1 MAYAHSDSL
10 PERKDVYLANP
21 APNVRER
28 PKLEGGK
35 KFVLSTE
42 FEPAGDQPTAI
53 KELSEG
59 IFAGERDQVL
69 LGATGTGKTF
79 TMAKVIEATQR
90 PAIILAPNKT
100 LAAQLY
106 GEFKGFFPDN
116 AVEYFVSYYDYYQ
129 PEAYVAR
136 SDTFIE
142 KESQI
147 NEQIDRMR
155 HSATRALLE
164 RDDVIIIA
172 SVSCIYGIGSVETYG
187 AMTQDLKTGASY
199 DQRQVIA
206 DLIAQAY
213 KRNDAAFQR
222 GTFRVR
228 GDSIEIFPAHLED
241 RAWRLSF
248 FGEELESITEFD
260 PLTGEKTGIFDQI
273 RVYANSHYVT
283 PKPTMNQ
290 AVIGIKK
297 ELRMRLDQLVAEGKL
312 LEAQRLEQRCSFDLE
327 MLEATGVCNGIENYS
342 RYLTGRA
349 PGEPPPT
356 LFEFIPDNAIVFA
369 DESHVSVPQIGG
381 MYKGDFRRKMTLAE
395 HGFRLPSC
403 MDNRPLKFEEWDA
416 MRPQSVFVSATP
428 SAWEIE
434 QAGGVFAEQII
445 RPTGLIDPQI
455 EIRPVEMQVDDL
467 LDEVRKVAA
476 AGYRTLCTVLTK
488 RMAEDLTEYM
498 HEQGIRVRYMHSDID
513 TIERIEILR
522 DLRLGAFDVL
532 IGINLLREGLDIP
545 ECGLVAIL
553 DADKEGFL
561 RSETSLIQ
569 TIGRAARNAE
579 GRVIMYADRIT
590 GSMER
595 AIGETDRRRV
605 KQVAYNDK
613 HGITPTTVKKNVE
626 DILAGLYK
634 GDVDMNRVT
643 AKIDNP
649 LAGGNLQTVLD
660 GLRTDMRKAAENL
673 EFEEAARLRDEVK
686 RLEAVDLV
694 IADDPMARQY
704 AVDKAVDNAQ
714 KASGRSTGG
723 RGGMRGGRSRYGGKR
738 R

>member
-1 MAYAHSDSL
+1 MAYAHTDSSE
-10 PERKDVYLANP
+10 PTTYLANP
-21 APNVRER
+21 AEDVRTR
-28 PKLEGGK
+28 LKLEGGK
-35 KFVLSTE
+35 ALVMNTE
-42 FEPAGDQPTAI
+42 FKPAGDQPTAI
-53 KELSEG
+53 KELSQG
-59 IFAGERDQVL
+59 VLDGDRDQVL
-69 LGATGTGKTF
+69 LGATGTGKTY
-79 TMAKVIEATQR
+79 TMAKVIEETQR

-129 PEAYVAR
+129 PEAYVPR
-136 SDTFIE
+136 SDTYIE

-164 RDDVIIIA
+164 RDDVIIVA

-187 AMTQDLKTGASY
+187 AMTQDLKVGKEY
-199 DQRQVIA
+199 DQRQVMA
-206 DLIAQAY
+206 DLVAQQY
-213 KRNDAAFQR
+213 RRNDQAFQR
-222 GTFRVR
+222 GSFRVR
-228 GDSIEIFPAHLED
+228 GDSLEIFPAHLED
-241 RAWRLSF
+241 RAWKLSF

-260 PLTGEKTGIFDQI
+260 PLTGEKAATLEHI

-290 AVIGIKK
+290 AIIGIKK
-297 ELRMRLDQLVAEGKL
+297 ELKIRLDQLVGEGKL
-312 LEAQRLEQRCSFDLE
+312 LEAQRLEQRTNFDLE

-381 MYKGDFRRKMTLAE
+381 MYKGDYRRKFTLAE

-428 SAWEIE
+428 AAWEIE
-434 QAGGVFAEQII
+434 QTGGVFTEQVI
-445 RPTGLIDPQI
+445 RPTGLLDPEV

-476 AGYRTLCTVLTK
+476 NGYRTLCTTLTK

-513 TIERIEILR
+513 TLERIEILR

-561 RSETSLIQ
+561 RSETSLVQ
-569 TIGRAARNAE
+569 TIGRAARNAD
-579 GRVIMYADRIT
+579 GRVIMYADKVT

-595 AIGETDRRRV
+595 ALAETNRRRA
-605 KQVAYNDK
+605 KQMAYNEE
-613 HGITPTTVKKNVE
+613 HGITPETVKKNVE
-626 DILAGLYK
+626 DVLAGLYQ
-634 GDVDMNRVT
+634 GDTDQSRVT
-643 AKIDNP
+643 AKIDAP
-649 LAGGNLQTVLD
+649 MAGGNLQAVLD
-660 GLRTDMRKAAENL
+660 GLRADMRKAAENL

-686 RLEAVDLV
+686 RLETVDLA

-704 AVDKAVDNAQ
+704 AVEKAVDDAQ
-714 KASGRSTGG
+714 KASGRSTAGRAG
-723 RGGMRGGRSRYGGKR
+723 QRGGNVKR
-738 R
+738 RKR

>member
-1 MAYAHSDSL
+1 MPYAHSDKQ
-10 PERKDVYLANP
+10 PPMMHAP
-21 APNVRER
+21 APEVKERE
-28 PKLEGGK
+28 KLEGGK
-35 KFVLSTE
+35 RFRMNTE
-42 FEPAGDQPTAI
+42 FKPAGDQPTAI
-53 KELSEG
+53 AELAQG
-59 IFAGERDQVL
+59 ILDEERNQVL
-69 LGATGTGKTF
+69 LGATGTGKTY
-79 TMAKVIEATQR
+79 TMAKVIEETQR

-129 PEAYVAR
+129 PEAYVPR

-164 RDDVIIIA
+164 RDDVIIVA

-187 AMTQDLKTGASY
+187 AMTQDLKVGHEY
-199 DQRQVIA
+199 DQRAVMA
-206 DLIAQAY
+206 DLVAQQY
-213 KRNDAAFQR
+213 KRNDQGFSR
-222 GTFRVR
+222 GAFRVR
-228 GDSIEIFPAHLED
+228 GDTLEVWPAHLED
-241 RAWRLSF
+241 RAWKLSF

-260 PLTGEKTGIFDQI
+260 PLTGQKTDSFDQI

-297 ELRMRLDQLVAEGKL
+297 ELRQRLDQLVGEGKL
-312 LEAQRLEQRCSFDLE
+312 LEAQRLEQRTNFDLE

-381 MYKGDFRRKMTLAE
+381 MYRGDYRRKFTLAE

-428 SAWEIE
+428 AAWELE
-434 QAGGVFAEQII
+434 QSGGVFTEQVI
-445 RPTGLIDPQI
+445 RPTGLLDPQV

-467 LDEVRKVAA
+467 LDEIRKVTQ
-476 AGYRTLCTVLTK
+476 AGYRTLATVLTK
-488 RMAEDLTEYM
+488 RMAEDLTEYL
-498 HEQGIRVRYMHSDID
+498 HEQGIKVRYMHSDID

-532 IGINLLREGLDIP
+532 VGINLLREGLDIP

-569 TIGRAARNAE
+569 TIGRAARNAD

-595 AIGETDRRRV
+595 AMGETERRRE
-605 KQVAYNDK
+605 KQMAYNEE
-613 HGITPTTVKKNVE
+613 HGITPATVRKNVE
-626 DILAGLYK
+626 DVLAGLYQ

-643 AKIDNP
+643 AKVDSKY
-649 LAGGNLQTVLD
+649 AGGNMQAVLD
-660 GLRTDMRKAAENL
+660 GLRADMRKAAENL

-686 RLEAVDLV
+686 RLEAVDLAV
-694 IADDPMARQY
+694 HDDPLARQQ
-704 AVDKAVDNAQ
+704 AVE
-714 KASGRSTGG
+714 KASEQAAHGKGRSTAGRPG
-723 RGGMRGGRSRYGGKR
+723 QRGGNVKR
-738 R
+738 RKR

>member
-1 MAYAHSDSL
+1 MTLTTTTAM
-10 PERKDVYLANP
+10 PETMDQ
-21 APNVRER
+21 VRSR
-28 PKLEGGK
+28 PKLEGGRK
-35 KFVLSTE
+35 LVMKTDFS
-42 FEPAGDQPTAI
+42 PAGDQPTAI
-53 KELSEG
+53 TELAGG
-59 IFAGERDQVL
+59 INGGERDQVL

-79 TMAKVIEATQR
+79 TMAKVIEETQR

-129 PEAYVAR
+129 PEAYVPR
-136 SDTFIE
+136 SDTYIE

-164 RDDVIIIA
+164 RDDVVIVA

-187 AMTQDLKTGASY
+187 AMTQDLKAGGSY

-206 DLIAQAY
+206 DLVAQQY
-213 KRNDAAFQR
+213 RRNDQAFQR
-222 GTFRVR
+222 GSFRVR
-228 GDSIEIFPAHLED
+228 GDSLEIWPAHLED

-248 FGEELESITEFD
+248 FGEELEGIQEFD
-260 PLTGEKTGIFDQI
+260 PLTGQKTDTFDQI

-283 PKPTMNQ
+283 PKPTMQQ
-290 AVIGIKK
+290 AVVNIKK
-297 ELRMRLDQLVAEGKL
+297 ELKQRLDQLVGEGKL
-312 LEAQRLEQRCSFDLE
+312 LEAQRLEQRTNFDLE

-369 DESHVSVPQIGG
+369 DESHVSIPQIGG
-381 MYKGDFRRKMTLAE
+381 MYRGDYRRKFTLAE

-416 MRPQSVFVSATP
+416 MRPQSIYVSATP
-428 SAWEIE
+428 GNWEME
-434 QAGGVFAEQII
+434 QTGGVFTEQVI
-445 RPTGLIDPQI
+445 RPTGLLDPQV

-467 LDEVRKVAA
+467 LDEVRRVTER
-476 AGYRTLCTVLTK
+476 GYRTLVTTLTK
-488 RMAEDLTEYM
+488 RMAEDLTEYL
-498 HEQGIRVRYMHSDID
+498 HEQGIKVRYMHSDID

-532 IGINLLREGLDIP
+532 VGINLLREGLDIP

-569 TIGRAARNAE
+569 TIGRAARNAD
-579 GRVIMYADRIT
+579 GRVIMYADRVT

-595 AIGETDRRRV
+595 ALAETERRRE
-605 KQVAYNDK
+605 KQIAYNEE
-613 HGITPTTVKKNVE
+613 HGITPETVKKNVD
-626 DILAGLYK
+626 DILAGLYQ

-643 AKIDNP
+643 AQVEKP
-649 LAGGNLQTVLD
+649 MAGANLQAHLD
-660 GLRTDMRKAAENL
+660 GLRDQMRKAAENL
-673 EFEEAARLRDEVK
+673 EFEEAARLRDEIK
-686 RLEAVDLV
+686 RLEAVDLAV
-694 IADDPMARQY
+694 ADDPMARQQ
-704 AVDKAVDNAQ
+704 AVEKAAEAAVG
-714 KASGRSTGG
+714 SRGRSTAGRPG
-723 RGGMRGGRSRYGGKR
+723 QRGGNVQRRKKGR
-738 R
+738 

>member
-1 MAYAHSDSL
+1 MHNNRPDHMPVLQRA
-10 PERKDVYLANP
+10 PER
-21 APNVRER
+21 RE
-28 PKLEGGK
+28 KLEGGK
-35 KFVLSTE
+35 QFVLHTE

-53 KELSEG
+53 VELSQGLTEG
-59 IFAGERDQVL
+59 EQSQVL

-106 GEFKGFFPDN
+106 GEFKGFFPEN

-136 SDTFIE
+136 SDTYIE

-164 RDDVIIIA
+164 RDDVIIVA
-172 SVSCIYGIGSVETYG
+172 SVSCIYGIGSVETYS
-187 AMTQDLKTGASY
+187 AMTTDLISGNEY
-199 DQRQVIA
+199 DQRAVIA
-206 DLIAQAY
+206 DLVAQQY
-213 KRNDAAFQR
+213 RRNDQAFQR
-222 GTFRVR
+222 GSFRVR
-228 GDSIEIFPAHLED
+228 GDSLEIWPAHLDD

-248 FGEELESITEFD
+248 FGEELEAITEFD
-260 PLTGEKTGIFDQI
+260 PLTGQKTDTFEKI

-283 PKPTMNQ
+283 PRPTMKQ
-290 AVIGIKK
+290 AIVGIKE
-297 ELRMRLDQLVAEGKL
+297 ELRIRLDQLVNEGKL
-312 LEAQRLEQRCSFDLE
+312 LEAQRLEQRTNFDLE

-381 MYKGDFRRKMTLAE
+381 MYRGDYRRKFTLAE

-428 SAWEIE
+428 QSWELE
-434 QAGGVFAEQII
+434 QSGGVFAEQVI
-445 RPTGLIDPQI
+445 RPTGLLDPVI
-455 EIRPVEMQVDDL
+455 EIRPVETQVDDVM
-467 LDEVRKVAA
+467 DEIRKVSAQ
-476 AGYRTLCTVLTK
+476 GFRTLVTTLTK
-488 RMAEDLTEYM
+488 RMAEDLTEYL
-498 HEQGIRVRYMHSDID
+498 HEQGIKVRYMHSDID

-569 TIGRAARNAE
+569 TVGRAARNAD
-579 GRVIMYADRIT
+579 GRVIMYADHIT
-590 GSMER
+590 GSMDR
-595 AIGETDRRRV
+595 AMRETERRRQ
-605 KQVAYNDK
+605 KQIAYNEE
-613 HGITPTTVKKNVE
+613 HGITPATVKKNVE

-643 AKIDNP
+643 AKVDKAQ
-649 LAGGNLQTVLD
+649 AGANLQAVLD

-673 EFEEAARLRDEVK
+673 EFEEAARMRDEIK
-686 RLEAVDLV
+686 RLETVDLAV
-694 IADDPMARQY
+694 SDDPFARQQ
-704 AVDKAVDNAQ
+704 AVEKAVEDSA
-714 KASGRSTGG
+714 KSSGRSTAGRPG
-723 RGGMRGGRSRYGGKR
+723 QRGGNVKR
-738 R
+738 RKR